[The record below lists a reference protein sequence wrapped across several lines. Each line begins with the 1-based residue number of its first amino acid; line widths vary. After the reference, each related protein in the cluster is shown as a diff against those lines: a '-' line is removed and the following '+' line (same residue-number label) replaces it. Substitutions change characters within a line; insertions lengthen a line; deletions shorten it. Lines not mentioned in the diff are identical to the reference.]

1 MRLIYLLKKILAK
14 WIYFWR
20 NDKLSNYTNL
30 LNNLE
35 ELKLDKF
42 RTYLPNY
49 LEEIN
54 ENQINFI
61 DALLNLTEKE
71 IEFRNERASKIQVSV
86 SAFPFEKTL
95 KDFDFDFQP
104 SVNKTKL
111 QDLET
116 LRFLDNKEN
125 ILFYGNS
132 GVGKTHL
139 AVGLGIAAAKKR
151 HLTYFISC
159 NDLIMQLN
167 KAHAE
172 NRLEAK
178 LKHFSKYKLL
188 VIDEIGYLPI
198 DRQGANLFFQLINK
212 RYEKNSTIITTNQ
225 PFSKWGDVFSDATL
239 ANAILDRLIHHS
251 SIIKITGP
259 SYRLRDKIDLLEG
272 KGNKN

>member
-116 LRFLDNKEN
+116 LRFLDNGERKHTFLWKFWSWKN
-125 ILFYGNS
+125 TFSCWIRNS
-132 GVGKTHL
+132 G
-139 AVGLGIAAAKKR
+139 
-151 HLTYFISC
+151 S
-159 NDLIMQLN
+159 
-167 KAHAE
+167 
-172 NRLEAK
+172 
-178 LKHFSKYKLL
+178 
-188 VIDEIGYLPI
+188 
-198 DRQGANLFFQLINK
+198 
-212 RYEKNSTIITTNQ
+212 
-225 PFSKWGDVFSDATL
+225 
-239 ANAILDRLIHHS
+239 
-251 SIIKITGP
+251 
-259 SYRLRDKIDLLEG
+259 
-272 KGNKN
+272 